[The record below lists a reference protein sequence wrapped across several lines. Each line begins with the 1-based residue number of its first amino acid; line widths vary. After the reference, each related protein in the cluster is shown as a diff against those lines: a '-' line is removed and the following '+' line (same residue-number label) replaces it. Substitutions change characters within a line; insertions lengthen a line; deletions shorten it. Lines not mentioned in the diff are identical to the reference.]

1 MERIMLT
8 FIACLG
14 AGLILA
20 GVWAF
25 VSYGTAFEAIE
36 DRVTAW
42 LQHVIWGWARGPKVY
57 SSLHAALWRIGC
69 EKSKTSSRLPLGIAG
84 SVLVDAAVLSNL
96 KRYIPLAPLH
106 QSNNLA
112 LLFTKDKG

>member
-25 VSYGTAFEAIE
+25 ISYGTAFEAIE

-42 LQHVIWGWARGPKVY
+42 LQHLI
-57 SSLHAALWRIGC
+57 
-69 EKSKTSSRLPLGIAG
+69 
-84 SVLVDAAVLSNL
+84 
-96 KRYIPLAPLH
+96 
-106 QSNNLA
+106 
-112 LLFTKDKG
+112 